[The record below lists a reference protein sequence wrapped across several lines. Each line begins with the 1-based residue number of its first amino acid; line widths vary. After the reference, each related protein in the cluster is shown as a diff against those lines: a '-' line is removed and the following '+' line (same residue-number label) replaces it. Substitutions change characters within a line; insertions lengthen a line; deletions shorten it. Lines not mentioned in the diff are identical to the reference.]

1 MRGVKMPSRFLHL
14 GVNFIERNSSSE
26 AIGKIEAVLN
36 RASDW
41 YRYAPNCWIVR
52 TKQTAKTWHERLKS
66 IPWMAD
72 QRYLIVEINTE
83 ERAGWLLKDTWEW
96 LKKDRPES

>member
-1 MRGVKMPSRFLHL
+1 MPSRFLHV
-14 GVNFIERNSSSE
+14 GVSFTERASSPE
-26 AIGKIEAVLN
+26 AIRDIEEVLN

-66 IPWMAD
+66 IPWMTD
-72 QRYLIVEINTE
+72 QRYLIVEINVD
-83 ERAGWLLKDTWEW
+83 ERAGWLMKDTWEW
-96 LKKDRPES
+96 LKKNRSES